1 MTQEQFVFKKTD
13 RIGAAA
19 AENDEYL
26 NDCFVDTGI
35 TDILKSPDDSR
46 AVLIGR
52 TGAGKSAIISQLT
65 KDCEN
70 VILINPHDLALA
82 YISNSNVIEFF
93 TELGINLSPFFKFLW
108 KHVFVVEILKRHFN
122 IQTKADCDGF
132 MTNILNRYRG
142 KQQETA
148 WNYLKSWGDSF
159 WQQTDFRVKE
169 VTNTLE
175 KKFNLTAE
183 GSPIKDIRL
192 NAEAAKTLSQEQK
205 QEVITIGQ
213 KVVSGDQIRNL
224 EAIMRILNDL
234 LSQNRQKTYHI
245 VIDRLDEDWIDSP
258 LRLRLIRA
266 LIENG
271 RDFFNSDNIKVII
284 ALRTDLVQRV
294 YKVTR
299 DAGFQEE
306 KYKSFHMNLSWSKRD
321 MIELLDKRI
330 NAMVKRRYT
339 TQDVSHADVLM
350 RDLDDPEEISGD
362 YMLDY
367 MIHRTLYRPRDLISF
382 FNTCIAQ
389 SDGNATINFAT
400 IQNAEEGYSRE
411 RLKALCDEWRGTYP
425 QLNAISQK
433 LLRSRPTQF
442 EQSSISQG
450 ELESLSYDIVS
461 KFSGGD
467 QPDDYIIACEYNEA
481 NVDAIRVKYVYVLYI
496 SGLVGLLR
504 NPESVP
510 SYGFNCDDPL
520 AEEDISSYPW
530 IVIHPA
536 FRKHLS
542 VSAESC

>member
-1 MTQEQFVFKKTD
+1 M
-13 RIGAAA
+13 
-19 AENDEYL
+19 
-26 NDCFVDTGI
+26 
-35 TDILKSPDDSR
+35 
-46 AVLIGR
+46 
-52 TGAGKSAIISQLT
+52 
-65 KDCEN
+65 
-70 VILINPHDLALA
+70 
-82 YISNSNVIEFF
+82 IEFF
-93 TELGINLSPFFKFLW
+93 TELRINLSPFFKFLW

-132 MTNILNRYRG
+132 MINILNQYRG

-175 KKFNLTAE
+175 KKFNLSAE
-183 GSPIKDIRL
+183 GSPIRNIRL
-192 NAEAAKTLSQEQK
+192 NAETAKTLSQEQK

-213 KVVSGDQIRNL
+213 RVVSGDQIRNL

-266 LIENG
+266 LIENS
-271 RDFFNSDNIKVII
+271 RDFFNSENIKVII

-294 YKVTR
+294 YRVTR

-306 KYKSFHMNLSWSKRD
+306 KYKSFHMNLTWSKRD
-321 MIELLDKRI
+321 IVELLDRRI

-350 RDLDDPEEISGD
+350 RDMKDSEELSSD
-362 YMLDY
+362 YMLNY
-367 MIHRTLYRPRDLISF
+367 MIQRTLYRPRDLISF
-382 FNTCIAQ
+382 FNICIAQ
-389 SDGNATINFAT
+389 SDGNPTIDFST

-425 QLNAISQK
+425 HLNTISQK
-433 LLRSRPTQF
+433 LLRSRPAQF
-442 EQSSISQG
+442 EQSSIAPG
-450 ELESLSYDIVS
+450 ELENLSYDIVS
-461 KFSGGD
+461 KFPGGD
-467 QPDDYIIACEYNEA
+467 QPDDYILACEYSDTNI
-481 NVDAIRVKYVYVLYI
+481 DATRVKYVYVLYI
-496 SGLVGLLR
+496 SGLIGLKRSL
-504 NPESVP
+504 ESVI

-520 AEEDISSYPW
+520 AEEDIYSYPW

-536 FRKHLS
+536 FCKHLA
-542 VSAESC
+542 VSA